1 MYDEA
6 YVYGNDGNDTWI
18 IQPYGLTEDKFNED
32 DYFFGGA
39 GNDIVRGT
47 HRAEEQYLYGGPGDD
62 RVYGGDGAGRLSNG
76 WHVIMAGGDGNDF
89 MQAGANLGED
99 LEMYGDN
106 PYDPKDD
113 WEGQYG
119 NEQQYITE
127 FGDDIMYGSDDLMG
141 IQKMIGGGGN
151 DRLIL
156 GDNTAGRV
164 RAWGDSR

>member
-1 MYDEA
+1 
-6 YVYGNDGNDTWI
+6 
-18 IQPYGLTEDKFNED
+18 
-32 DYFFGGA
+32 
-39 GNDIVRGT
+39 
-47 HRAEEQYLYGGPGDD
+47 
-62 RVYGGDGAGRLSNG
+62 
-76 WHVIMAGGDGNDF
+76 MAGGDGNDF